1 MNPDDFE
8 KRLQRQPLRQTPSAW
23 REEILARAGAA
34 ADSNRR
40 TRAVREFTFAVTT
53 FRALRSTLGHQL
65 STLLQ
70 PSPQAWAAL
79 AGVWVVILAIN
90 FSLRD
95 KPKTVAQE
103 SASPSPQVIAVLQQQ
118 KRLLTELIGQSSAL
132 EAGSQ
137 KPLLPRPRS
146 ERRVVVHFA
155 AFGGASVLAS
165 RLVSSLA
172 PPNCTTTERR
182 NELLMV

>member
-8 KRLQRQPLRQTPSAW
+8 KHLQRQPLRQTPSAW

-34 ADSNRR
+34 AEGNRR
-40 TRAVREFTFAVTT
+40 TRAVREFTFAATT
-53 FRALRSTLGHQL
+53 FRALRSALSHQI
-65 STLLQ
+65 STFLQ

-79 AGVWVVILAIN
+79 AAVWVVILAIN

-103 SASPSPQVIAVLQQQ
+103 SAPPSPQVIAVLQQQ

-132 EAGSQ
+132 DAGPQ
-137 KPLLPRPRS
+137 QPFLPRPRS
-146 ERRVVVHFA
+146 ERR
-155 AFGGASVLAS
+155 
-165 RLVSSLA
+165 
-172 PPNCTTTERR
+172 
-182 NELLMV
+182 NELLMA

>member
-1 MNPDDFE
+1 M
-8 KRLQRQPLRQTPSAW
+8 
-23 REEILARAGAA
+23 
-34 ADSNRR
+34 NRR
-40 TRAVREFTFAVTT
+40 TRAVREFTFAATT

-70 PSPQAWAAL
+70 PSPKAWAAL

-95 KPKTVAQE
+95 KPKTAAQE
-103 SASPSPQVIAVLQQQ
+103 SAPPSPQVIAVLQQQ

-137 KPLLPRPRS
+137 KPFLTRPRS
-146 ERRVVVHFA
+146 ERRVLVHFA